1 MGFPRETELKLRLP
15 PGAESLLRRAAV
27 LRSATP
33 RTLHLDATYFDT
45 PTRLLQANGMALRL
59 RRAGRDWVQTLKAA
73 ATATG
78 GLSTRPE
85 WEAPATLR
93 HGVPRID
100 LRQLRET
107 PLPALLVRHR
117 STRKLVPIFRTRF
130 ARTSWE
136 VRFRSSHI
144 EVALDRGRIEATVG
158 RRRAVEPI
166 AELELELKDGR
177 AEDLL
182 ALALR
187 LAGRG
192 AHGLALVPLIRS
204 KAERGHRLAA
214 GAGPVP
220 TKASA
225 RGFVEHL
232 EPAMSSGAALRA
244 LMAHGLTVLLANSE
258 ALHEG
263 RDPEFVHQARVALRR
278 MRSALRLLD
287 RRHRDFPEPL
297 AKELRW
303 VGQTLGAARD
313 WDVLVESTLP
323 AMLNSAPATLR
334 APMRTM
340 QRSALRR
347 QKLEHRQAV
356 AALSSARF
364 ARLALALQAW
374 TITPAPE
381 GRPLARR
388 APKVLARAQRR
399 LFKAARHFA
408 ELSPQRR
415 HRVRIFAKRLRY
427 ALDVMSVALPAEPTK
442 SYVEALAE
450 LQDVLG
456 ELNDLAVARQNAKQL
471 EATKALEEFGRVW
484 MARREQILTG
494 NAGERIAR
502 LSDSVLPW
510 SEIGLN

>member
-204 KAERGHRLAA
+204 KAERGHCLAA

-225 RGFVEHL
+225 RGFVAHL
-232 EPAMSSGAALRA
+232 GPEMSSGAALRA
-244 LMAHGLTVLLANSE
+244 LMAHGLTVLLANTE

-278 MRSALRLLD
+278 IRSALRLLD

-297 AKELRW
+297 ASELRW
-303 VGQTLGAARD
+303 LGQTLGAARD

-323 AMLNSAPATLR
+323 AMVAAAPA
-334 APMRTM
+334 
-340 QRSALRR
+340 ALRFKAR
-347 QKLEHRQAV
+347 TLLGRAERRRDQEHRKV
-356 AALSSARF
+356 VEALSSARF
-364 ARLALALQAW
+364 ARLALRLQAW
-374 TITPAPE
+374 TMTPAPKG
-381 GRPLARR
+381 GRLARR
-388 APKVLARAQRR
+388 APKVLDRAHAR
-399 LFKAARHFA
+399 LLDAARSFA
-408 ELSPQRR
+408 AQSPQRR
-415 HRVRIFAKRLRY
+415 HRVRILAKRLRY
-427 ALDVMSVALPAEPTK
+427 ALDVMSVALPADPTRG
-442 SYVEALAE
+442 YVEALAE

-456 ELNDLAVARQNAKQL
+456 QVNDVA
-471 EATKALEEFGRVW
+471 
-484 MARREQILTG
+484 
-494 NAGERIAR
+494 IAR
-502 LSDSVLPW
+502 VTLPQVDVSGVVLESAQQWLIAQEAQDLGEAERRLETLRSEVVPW
-510 SEIGLN
+510 R

>member
-1 MGFPRETELKLRLP
+1 MGVTRETELKLRLP
-15 PGAESLLRRAAV
+15 AGADEV
-27 LRSATP
+27 LRSAAALRSASP
-33 RTLHLDATYFDT
+33 RTLQLDATYFDT
-45 PTRLLQANGMALRL
+45 PTRLLQANSMALRL
-59 RRAGRDWVQTLKAA
+59 RRVGRDWVQTLKAA
-73 ATATG
+73 AAAAG

-93 HGVPRID
+93 RGKPRID
-100 LRQLRET
+100 LLQLGDT
-107 PLPALLVRHR
+107 PLPALLAQHHA
-117 STRKLVPIFRTRF
+117 TRKLAPVFRTRF
-130 ARTSWE
+130 ARTLW
-136 VRFRSSHI
+136 VVDFRSSRI

-166 AELELELKDGR
+166 AELELELKAGR

-192 AHGLALVPLIRS
+192 PQGLALVPMVRS

-214 GAGPVP
+214 GAAPRP

-232 EPAMSSGAALRA
+232 APEISSGAALRT
-244 LMAHGLTVLLANSE
+244 LMAHGLSVLLANTE
-258 ALHEG
+258 ALHGG

-287 RRHRDFPEPL
+287 RKHQDFPESL

-323 AMLNSAPATLR
+323 AMVAATPKALR
-334 APMRTM
+334 ARMRTL
-340 QRSALRR
+340 QKGALRR
-347 QKLEHRQAV
+347 RGQEHRKAV

-364 ARLALALQAW
+364 ARLALRLQAW
-374 TITPAPE
+374 TLTPAPKG
-381 GRPLARR
+381 GRLARR
-388 APKVLARAQRR
+388 APKLLARSHAR
-399 LFKAARHFA
+399 LFDAARSFA
-408 ELSPQRR
+408 QLSPQRR
-415 HRVRIFAKRLRY
+415 HRVRILAKRLRY
-427 ALDVMSVALPAEPTK
+427 ALDVMSVALPAEPTER
-442 SYVEALAE
+442 YVKALAE

-456 ELNDLAVARQNAKQL
+456 ELNDAAVARLSLKGASRHEPVLDFVNDWL
-471 EATKALEEFGRVW
+471 E
-484 MARREQILTG
+484 RRELNT
-494 NAGERIAR
+494 AHVAERR
-502 LSDSVLPW
+502 LLLLSETPLPW
-510 SEIGLN
+510 WSP